1 MHKKIKILHL
11 EDSYKDIELIHS
23 LIDSGELNCEYFSVD
38 NEADFIYILETK
50 KIDLI
55 LSDYGLPDYDGN
67 EALKFA
73 RDKYNNI
80 PFIFV
85 SGTMGE
91 DRAINSMLNGATDY
105 VLKNKMERLI
115 PAIKR
120 AMHEHEMEIKRIH
133 SERRIREKVEQIK
146 SQNEMLAQ
154 INKELFV
161 AKERAEENDK
171 LKTAFLQ
178 NMSHEIRTP
187 LNGIIG
193 FAGLLDSD
201 DISKEEVR
209 EFTAVIKRSSKR
221 LLELVNN
228 VLDISRIQTGQIVI
242 KRESISVN
250 LIMNNLQAFFT
261 PLAKARSIILDYH
274 NKTEKPT
281 KIFSDE
287 GKLTQVLTNLISNA
301 LKFTTKGRID
311 YGFDIQKDNILFY
324 VKDTGIGIEDE
335 FKEKIF
341 DRFMQVEHSMTKK
354 YEGAGLGLPISKGL
368 VQLLGGKIWHESEKD
383 KGTTFYFTLP
393 K

>member
-1 MHKKIKILHL
+1 MKKKIKILHL

-23 LIDSGELNCEYFSVD
+23 VIDCGELDFDYFSVD
-38 NEADFIYILETK
+38 NETDFRYILETK

-67 EALKFA
+67 QALKFA

-105 VLKNKMERLI
+105 VLKNKMERLV

-120 AMHEHEMEIKRIH
+120 AMHEHYMEIKRIH
-133 SERRIREKVEQIK
+133 SARKMKEKVEQIK

-154 INKELFV
+154 INKELIV

-193 FAGLLDSD
+193 FAGLLDSN
-201 DISKEEVR
+201 DISREEIR
-209 EFTAVIKRSSKR
+209 EFTAVINKSSKR
-221 LLELVNN
+221 LLEIVNN
-228 VLDISRIQTGQIVI
+228 VLDISRIQTGQLVI
-242 KRESISVN
+242 ERGKISVD
-250 LIMNNLQAFFT
+250 LIMSNLLTFFT
-261 PLAKARSIILDYH
+261 PLVKTRNIKLNYRSNAD
-274 NKTEKPT
+274 KTT
-281 KIFSDE
+281 TIFTDE
-287 GKLTQVLTNLISNA
+287 GKLIQVLTNLISNA
-301 LKFTTKGRID
+301 LKFTKKGRVD
-311 YGFDIQKDNILFY
+311 YGFDVKNENVQFF

-341 DRFMQVEHSMTKK
+341 DRFLQIEHSMTKN

-368 VQLLGGKIWHESEKD
+368 VQLLGGRIWYESEKD
-383 KGTTFYFTLP
+383 KGTTFYVTLP

>member
-1 MHKKIKILHL
+1 MQKKIKILHL
-11 EDSYKDIELIHS
+11 EDSDKDIELIHS
-23 LIDSGELNCEYFSVD
+23 VIISGELKCDFFCVD
-38 NEADFIYILETK
+38 NEEDFKDILETK

-67 EALKFA
+67 QALKFA
-73 RDKYNNI
+73 REKFNNI

-105 VLKNKMERLI
+105 VLKNKIERLV

-120 AMHEHEMEIKRIH
+120 AMHEHYMEIKRVL
-133 SERRIREKVEQIK
+133 SARKLKEKIEQIK
-146 SQNEMLAQ
+146 SQNEKLAL
-154 INKELFV
+154 INRELIV
-161 AKERAEENDK
+161 AKERAEENDN

-193 FAGLLDSD
+193 FAGLLDSN
-201 DISKEEVR
+201 DISREEVR
-209 EFTAVIKRSSKR
+209 EFSAVIKKSSKR
-221 LLELVNN
+221 LLEIVNN
-228 VLDISRIQTGQIVI
+228 VLDISRIQTGQLVI
-242 KRESISVN
+242 ERETISVN
-250 LIMNNLQAFFT
+250 LIMNNLLVFFT
-261 PLAKARSIILDYH
+261 PLANARNITLNYKK
-274 NKTEKPT
+274 NKDITT
-281 KIFSDE
+281 TLFSDE
-287 GKLTQVLTNLISNA
+287 GKITQVLTNLISNA
-301 LKFTTKGRID
+301 IKFTIKGRID
-311 YGFDIQKDNILFY
+311 YGYEIKKGNIQFF

-335 FKEKIF
+335 FKEIIF
-341 DRFMQVEHSMTKK
+341 ERFMQVEHSMSKK

-368 VQLLGGKIWHESEKD
+368 VQLLGGRIWHESEKD